1 MILRQRRSRRRKT
14 TLKKDSFEVV
24 TKWNLLLKEF
34 SFSLMWSFFPVFL
47 LKKTQK
53 ETRRVESLEQASS
66 LQVKAVHLE
75 NEFLYKN
82 FSRILQRLFNSW
94 AAMLKAR
101 INSPK
106 QIKECRLLSNEID
119 LSTKKRVY
127 WSSCRLASES
137 FTVWKLEKA
146 LKFVVKILTKLV
158 IGWAIEVLL
167 CFRHFTPF
175 ISTSIRK
182 RACSKSSLKT

>member
-1 MILRQRRSRRRKT
+1 MKFIAQRIFFFSDVKFFFLFFYVENKEKLKVKHALNSLSRG
-14 TLKKDSFEVV
+14 
-24 TKWNLLLKEF
+24 
-34 SFSLMWSFFPVFL
+34 
-47 LKKTQK
+47 
-53 ETRRVESLEQASS
+53 S

-101 INSPK
+101 ITSPK

-119 LSTKKRVY
+119 LSTKKCVY
-127 WSSCRLASES
+127 WSCRLASES
-137 FTVWKLEKA
+137 FTIWKLEKA
-146 LKFVVKILTKLV
+146 VKFVVKIHTKLV

-182 RACSKSSLKT
+182 RACLKSSLKT